1 MTYFRFVLL
10 FLVLVA
16 PSVKAVDEIDK
27 VLCPNANI
35 WGAGL
40 FNNICW
46 SQLYPVR
53 LAGVDLFGD
62 IGPVD
67 ANRRPVCACG
77 ANLSKGDLPMVGFT
91 WGHWRPVRII
101 EAVRKP
107 WCLPS
112 MGGIKLANTA
122 SRGDVNLTGGVL
134 DSSNGGTKMG
144 FYNINYYFA
153 DFLAMF
159 NMLNAPKCNPGGM
172 VDFDLAQTS
181 AFYPQWSKDKL
192 AAILNPEVS
201 LLASIGLPL
210 LQPADC
216 IATTTSGKPVDEAF
230 LTAGC
235 WGAMVPYTGVVR
247 PATSAPEMWLLTSTR
262 FLGMLARLGMLTKT
276 VGNDSL
282 CSAQPMPILKKSQYM
297 LQMLSPVPQSNGG
310 TKSGGADVQTSDGT
324 NGGLQVPELDLA
336 DMSDRCTTAIGE
348 STLRSM
354 EFRMRPT
361 TGEDAVFLLWQWVD
375 CCVGVSPE

>member
-1 MTYFRFVLL
+1 MMRSIRRVMTLSLLL
-10 FLVLVA
+10 FLTPVA
-16 PSVKAVDEIDK
+16 MAVTEIDK
-27 VLCPNANI
+27 VMCPNANI
-35 WGAGL
+35 WGKTL

-46 SQLYPVR
+46 SQLYPIR
-53 LAGVDLFGD
+53 MSGVDLFGD
-62 IGPVD
+62 IGPAD

-77 ANLSKGDLPMVGFT
+77 GNASKGELPMVGFT
-91 WGHWRPVRII
+91 WGHWRPVRIL

-122 SRGDVNLTGGVL
+122 TRGDVNLTGGVL
-134 DSSNGGTKMG
+134 DYSNGGEKIG
-144 FYNINYYFA
+144 FYNVNYYFA

-159 NMLNAPKCNPGGM
+159 NMLNAPKCNPGGV

-192 AAILNPEVS
+192 AAVLNPEVA

-216 IATTTSGKPVDEAF
+216 IATTTTGKALDQAF

-235 WGAMVPYTGVVR
+235 WGAMVPFTGGVR

-262 FLGMLARLGMLTKT
+262 FLAMMARLGMLSQT
-276 VGNDSL
+276 VGSSAL
-282 CSAQPMPILKKSQYM
+282 CGAQPMPILKKSQYM
-297 LQMLSPVPQSNGG
+297 LQMLFPVPQSNGG
-310 TKSGGADVQTSDGT
+310 GGNQSLSTTDST
-324 NGGLQVPELDLA
+324 NGGTQVPEFDLA
-336 DMSDRCTTAIGE
+336 DMSNRCTTVIGE
-348 STLRSM
+348 STLKSM
-354 EFRMRPT
+354 EFRMRPA
-361 TGEDAVFLLWQWVD
+361 TGEDGVFLLWQWID
-375 CCVGVSPE
+375 CCVGISP

>member
-1 MTYFRFVLL
+1 MSFIRLIATLALVLL
-10 FLVLVA
+10 A
-16 PSVKAVDEIDK
+16 PAAMAVTEIDK
-27 VLCPNANI
+27 VMCPNANI
-35 WGAGL
+35 WGKTL

-46 SQLYPVR
+46 SQLYPIR
-53 LAGVDLFGD
+53 MAGVDLFGD
-62 IGPVD
+62 IGPQD
-67 ANRRPVCACG
+67 ANRKPVCACG
-77 ANLSKGDLPMVGFT
+77 GNPSKGELPMVGFS
-91 WGHWRPVRII
+91 WGHWRPVRIV

-122 SRGDVNLTGGVL
+122 NRGDVNLTGGVL
-134 DSSNGGTKMG
+134 DYSNGGEKMG

-153 DFLAMF
+153 DFMSMF

-192 AAILNPEVS
+192 AAVLNPEVS

-216 IATTTSGKPVDEAF
+216 LATTTTGNAVDEAF

-235 WGAMVPYTGVVR
+235 WGAMVPYAGVVR
-247 PATSAPEMWLLTSTR
+247 PATSAPEMWLLTGTR
-262 FLGMLARLGMLTKT
+262 FLGMLSRLGMLTQT
-276 VGNDSL
+276 VGSAAL
-282 CSAQPMPILKKSQYM
+282 CGAQSMPILKKSQYM
-297 LQMLSPVPQSNGG
+297 LQMLYPVPQSNGG
-310 TKSGGADVQTSDGT
+310 TSTGTAASSDST
-324 NGGLQVPELDLA
+324 NGGTQVPELDLV
-336 DMSDRCTTAIGE
+336 DLSDRCTTAIGE
-348 STLRSM
+348 STLKSM
-354 EFRMRPT
+354 EFRMRPA

-375 CCVGVSPE
+375 CCVGVSP

>member
-1 MTYFRFVLL
+1 MMNFIRLVAALA
-10 FLVLVA
+10 LVLITPTA
-16 PSVKAVDEIDK
+16 MAVTEIDK
-27 VLCPNANI
+27 VMCPNANI
-35 WGAGL
+35 WGKTL

-46 SQLYPVR
+46 SQLYPIR
-53 LAGVDLFGD
+53 LAGIDLFGD
-62 IGPVD
+62 IAPVD
-67 ANRRPVCACG
+67 ANRNPVCACG
-77 ANLSKGDLPMVGFT
+77 GDASKGELPMIGFST
-91 WGHWRPVRII
+91 GHWRPVRIV

-112 MGGIKLANTA
+112 MGGIKMANTA
-122 SRGDVNLTGGVL
+122 TRGDVNLTGGVI
-134 DSSNGGTKMG
+134 DHSNGGTKLG

-192 AAILNPEVS
+192 AAVLNPEVS

-216 IATTTSGKPVDEAF
+216 LATTATGKAVDEAF

-247 PATSAPEMWLLTSTR
+247 PATSGPEMWLLTSAR
-262 FLGMLARLGMLTKT
+262 FLGMLSRLGMLAQT
-276 VGNDSL
+276 VGSGAL
-282 CSAQPMPILKKSQYM
+282 CGSQPMPILKKSQYM
-297 LQMLSPVPQSNGG
+297 LQMLYPVPQSNNGNNSAVAPASDSTNNG
-310 TKSGGADVQTSDGT
+310 T
-324 NGGLQVPELDLA
+324 QVPELDLS
-336 DMSDRCTTAIGE
+336 DLSDRCTTTIGE
-348 STLRSM
+348 STLKSM
-354 EFRMRPT
+354 EFRMRPA

-375 CCVGVSPE
+375 CCVGLTP